1 VKKNQSRIKRIQIQ
15 AVAGDNVILDDE
27 IINNDDTEDDNKK
40 NKEEVSGPS
49 GTACIKLFRKIKGII
64 FDFDGTLFDN
74 KNIAF
79 YIIAANPFDWMR
91 IWKER
96 RIRKRFEGRDFSLS
110 ENYYNTF
117 FRELGKACFRSPEHI
132 KNWYFK
138 RYMPRMIKV
147 LKKHYKPRPDLDKL
161 LHSIENQ
168 KNPLQTAVYSD
179 YPFVKERFLAIGL
192 TPSQRIKFYGPES
205 FGAQKPA
212 VRPFLTIAS
221 DFGLSPEEILV
232 IGDRE
237 DTDGLGA
244 FNSGMHFFCLETGHK
259 HYYRLDPYRQKP
271 ENTPQGPT
279 LLMYAG
285 TWNGLYNLI
294 IKGKM

>member
-1 VKKNQSRIKRIQIQ
+1 MKKNLSGVKRIQIQ
-15 AVAGDNVILDDE
+15 AVSGDSVTLDDDIVHDPE
-27 IINNDDTEDDNKK
+27 K
-40 NKEEVSGPS
+40 NAEEVSDSP

-79 YIIAANPFDWMR
+79 YMIAANPLDWMR

-96 RIRKRFEGRDFSLS
+96 RIRKRFAGCDFISS
-110 ENYYNTF
+110 ENYYNAF
-117 FRELGKACFRSPEHI
+117 FRELGKACLRSPERM
-132 KNWYFK
+132 KNWYFN

-147 LKKHYKPRPDLDKL
+147 LKKHYNSRPDLNNL
-161 LHSIENQ
+161 LKSIESQ
-168 KNPLQTAVYSD
+168 KNPLQIAVYSD
-179 YPFVKERFLAIGL
+179 YPFVKERFMSIGV
-192 TPSQRIKFYGPES
+192 TPSERIKMYGPES

-212 VRPFLTIAS
+212 VRPFLKIAGE
-221 DFGLSPEEILV
+221 FGLSPEEILV

-244 FNSGMHFFCLETGHK
+244 FNAGMHFFCLETGRK
-259 HYYRLDPYRQKP
+259 RYYNLDPNRRRPKGK
-271 ENTPQGPT
+271 PQGPS

-285 TWNGLYNLI
+285 TWNGLYNLL
-294 IKGKM
+294 IKEKVRE